1 MDPNL
6 LQQIAKSL
14 GILLALHS
22 DLQMKIAAWIGHEA
36 ARDERAADIGK
47 STARTGND
55 MSGYAGD
62 KSSPTVEDTQ
72 QNQGLIQVWLIRQG
86 DEVVSNLMQDR
97 FADGE
102 LRLSLRI
109 RCVSVIIVRATA
121 PVSVATVKRYRPEPV
136 SESVP
141 LTRVRAASVDKSQYS
156 HSGSQRASSS
166 RTSAV
171 NDMQAY
177 AFVLARDR
185 SRWEML
191 T

>member
-1 MDPNL
+1 MCRGTP
-6 LQQIAKSL
+6 A
-14 GILLALHS
+14 
-22 DLQMKIAAWIGHEA
+22 
-36 ARDERAADIGK
+36 
-47 STARTGND
+47 T
-55 MSGYAGD
+55 
-62 KSSPTVEDTQ
+62 SPPPAVEDAQ
-72 QNQGLIQVWLIRQG
+72 QHQSLVQVGLIGQG
-86 DEVVSNLMQDR
+86 NEIVTDLMQDR
-97 FADGE
+97 FTNGEFRFELKDAMRQCDHRARDGT
-102 LRLSLRI
+102 RLGRDRQTI
-109 RCVSVIIVRATA
+109 
-121 PVSVATVKRYRPEPV
+121 PPEPA

>member
-1 MDPNL
+1 
-6 LQQIAKSL
+6 
-14 GILLALHS
+14 
-22 DLQMKIAAWIGHEA
+22 MKVAAGIGHETA
-36 ARDERAADIGK
+36 GDERAADVGK
-47 STARTGND
+47 PAAGTGND
-55 MSGYAGD
+55 VPGNTGD
-62 KSSPTVEDTQ
+62 EPSPAVENAQ
-72 QNQGLIQVWLIRQG
+72 QHQGLVQVGLIGQG
-86 DEVVSNLMQDR
+86 NEIVTDLLQTDFRTVNSV
-97 FADGE
+97 
-102 LRLSLRI
+102 LSLRM

-121 PVSVATVKRYRPEPV
+121 PVSVATVKRYRPEPA

>member
-55 MSGYAGD
+55 MSGYAG
-62 KSSPTVEDTQ
+62 V
-72 QNQGLIQVWLIRQG
+72 N
-86 DEVVSNLMQDR
+86 
-97 FADGE
+97 
-102 LRLSLRI
+102 
-109 RCVSVIIVRATA
+109 VIIVRATA

-141 LTRVRAASVDKSQYS
+141 LTRARAASVDKSQYS

>member
-1 MDPNL
+1 M
-6 LQQIAKSL
+6 
-14 GILLALHS
+14 
-22 DLQMKIAAWIGHEA
+22 
-36 ARDERAADIGK
+36 
-47 STARTGND
+47 
-55 MSGYAGD
+55 
-62 KSSPTVEDTQ
+62 
-72 QNQGLIQVWLIRQG
+72 
-86 DEVVSNLMQDR
+86 
-97 FADGE
+97 
-102 LRLSLRI
+102 

-156 HSGSQRASSS
+156 HLGSQRASSS

>member
-6 LQQIAKSL
+6 LQQIAKPL

-22 DLQMKIAAWIGHEA
+22 NLQMKIAAWIGHEA

-62 KSSPTVEDTQ
+62 KSSPTFEDTQ
-72 QNQGLIQVWLIRQG
+72 QNQGLIQVWLIRQ
-86 DEVVSNLMQDR
+86 
-97 FADGE
+97 
-102 LRLSLRI
+102 
-109 RCVSVIIVRATA
+109 
-121 PVSVATVKRYRPEPV
+121 VATVKRYRPEPV